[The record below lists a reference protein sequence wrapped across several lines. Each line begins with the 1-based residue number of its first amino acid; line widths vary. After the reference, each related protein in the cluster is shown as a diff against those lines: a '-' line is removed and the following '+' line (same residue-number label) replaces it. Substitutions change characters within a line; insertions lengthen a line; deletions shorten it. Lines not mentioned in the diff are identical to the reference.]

1 MTATAF
7 VTLVGAAGADT
18 TMSTVSAPAS
28 EIVPKVHVTVP
39 ALSEQDPDVGSAETK
54 VVPAGSVSVSV
65 TPEAA
70 VGPLLPTVI
79 V

>member
-1 MTATAF
+1 
-7 VTLVGAAGADT
+7 
-18 TMSTVSAPAS
+18 MSTVSPPPA

-39 ALSEQDPDVGSAETK
+39 LLSEQDPDVGSAETK
-54 VVPAGSVSVSV
+54 VVPVGSVSVSV

-70 VGPLLPTVI
+70 LGPLSPTVI